1 MEVHDTLSNRPMMR
15 LAEDIKIFMKHDI
28 GNDILLIERMKL

>member
-1 MEVHDTLSNRPMMR
+1 MEVRDILSNRPMIKV
-15 LAEDIKIFMKHDI
+15 AEDIKIFMKHDI